1 MFWVEN
7 SQITHTIPLNL
18 SAGGGGGVAGG
29 NANSEFVKQE
39 LRAVV
44 SVRAQQAA
52 AAATG
57 GGGGGGGGVAQRG
70 QTPQSPLQ
78 QGAVIGGVGG
88 IVGGANSTNTMGNVT
103 PTGSGNVNSMLNTP
117 PDPTLGF
124 SFETREYYIGHKEI
138 LDPTHN

>member
-1 MFWVEN
+1 MACAR
-7 SQITHTIPLNL
+7 SPITIRFTLP
-18 SAGGGGGVAGG
+18 AGNGGGGVAGG

-57 GGGGGGGGVAQRG
+57 GAGGVGVVQRG

-78 QGAVIGGVGG
+78 QGPAGIGGGV
-88 IVGGANSTNTMGNVT
+88 ANSTNAMGNIT
-103 PTGSGNVNSMLNTP
+103 PTGSGNVSNSMLNTP

-124 SFETREYYIGHKEI
+124 SFETRK
-138 LDPTHN
+138 